1 MLETFGIIPSC
12 NAPLTGYPSLSAV
25 PLAAPM
31 IPRPGPS
38 MTGPRWR
45 PSPIHGLG
53 PYLTAITT
61 KFVDS
66 SPVARSSP
74 LDPVNSAFA
83 RARGQHATKLVPA
96 LLPRVRRRQ
105 QQKQA
110 TAGPSESMPF
120 SRLAFLPCSHNQHR
134 GTVDCATSQIR
145 QCHIHHGMHETPPCS
160 RHITS
165 MTMYR
170 RGFTESNK
178 PDSAIVDQPAMV
190 ASPAMATRAAPATIS
205 VTTGAPPAE
214 SQSDAHHHGA
224 GIHCYNEM
232 DWR

>member
-120 SRLAFLPCSHNQHR
+120 SRLAFLPCPHNQHR
-134 GTVDCATSQIR
+134 RTVDRATSQIR
-145 QCHIHHGMHETPPCS
+145 QCHIRHGQGIRRDMALHRDTPCQW
-160 RHITS
+160 
-165 MTMYR
+165 
-170 RGFTESNK
+170 E
-178 PDSAIVDQPAMV
+178 IVL
-190 ASPAMATRAAPATIS
+190 
-205 VTTGAPPAE
+205 
-214 SQSDAHHHGA
+214 
-224 GIHCYNEM
+224 GIFARQIGNRSHLSLLPE
-232 DWR
+232 